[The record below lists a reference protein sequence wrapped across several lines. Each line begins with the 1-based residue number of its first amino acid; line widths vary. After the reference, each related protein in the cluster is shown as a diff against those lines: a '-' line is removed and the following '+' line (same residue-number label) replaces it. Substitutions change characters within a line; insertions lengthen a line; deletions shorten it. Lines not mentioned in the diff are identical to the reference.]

1 MNKSTKYLIWG
12 LVILVVVLLILAV
25 VYADEIRAWFG
36 AQTTTLVVIVVGF
49 VVGWCMG
56 RFGGRR
62 RAADK
67 EHVGNGT
74 VH

>member
-1 MNKSTKYLIWG
+1 MNKSTKYLIWI

-36 AQTTTLVVIVVGF
+36 AQTTTIVVIVVGF
-49 VVGWCMG
+49 VVGWSTG

-62 RAADK
+62 RGAVK
-67 EHVGNGT
+67 EHAEK
-74 VH
+74 

>member
-1 MNKSTKYLIWG
+1 MNKRTKYLVWG

-36 AQTTTLVVIVVGF
+36 ARATTLVVMVVAF

-62 RAADK
+62 RAAEK
-67 EHVGNGT
+67 EQAGSGT
-74 VH
+74 TR